1 MKFLLCLLFS
11 MAGIYLAGLFFPW
24 WSLAPVCFLATLL
37 LGLGRGTAFLS
48 GFLSAGL
55 LWFTLAWMRNL
66 ANDSILADRI
76 SELFFGRSNPY
87 LLMGMSA
94 LVAAWLGGLSALAG
108 SLLHLRHRPRLQSM
122 GDFLRN
128 RDR

>member
-1 MKFLLCLLFS
+1 MKFLLCLLLS
-11 MAGIYLAGLFFPW
+11 MAGSYLAGLFFPW

-37 LGLGRGTAFLS
+37 LGLRGGAGFLS
-48 GFLSAGL
+48 GFLAAGL
-55 LWFTLAWMRNL
+55 LWFALAWLRNL

-76 SELFFGRSNPY
+76 SELFFQRSNPY

-94 LVAAWLGGLSALAG
+94 LLAAWVGGLSSLAG
-108 SLLHLRHRPRLQSM
+108 SLLRVRRRPRLQSM